1 MTLPDTSQR
10 LRNGIIDQDINA
22 LRGAKGIL
30 GYTPGRP
37 EADLITLGEIERKL
51 HYLYELEIQAKAK
64 HRALLDEVREIE
76 WKFHQGV
83 QAMKSSVLAQYGK
96 NSHQAE
102 SIGYKKLENHK
113 RPKRKKS
120 QSDEL
125 NKIA

>member
-10 LRNGIIDQDINA
+10 LRSGIIDQDINA

-30 GYTPGRP
+30 DYIPSRS
-37 EADLITLGEIERKL
+37 EADLIKLSEIERKL
-51 HYLYELEIQAKAK
+51 HHLYELEIQAKAK

-76 WKFHQGV
+76 WEFHQGV
-83 QAMKSSVLAQYGK
+83 QAMKNSVLAQYGK

-113 RPKRKKS
+113 RPKRRNSK
-120 QSDEL
+120 SDEL